1 MADVFVLGFPV
12 IVGEEVLVN
21 DGVHIDV
28 SWGFNGGS
36 SEVRLMLFSVDRE
49 RAEQLL
55 GLVEGFFDGNG
66 SLSPV
71 D

>member
-1 MADVFVLGFPV
+1 M
-12 IVGEEVLVN
+12 LVN
-21 DGVHIDV
+21 DGIHIDV

-36 SEVRLMLFSVDRE
+36 SEVRLVSFSVNGE

-71 D
+71 DRGVDVFQPRES